1 VSLKATL
8 SSQCTHFKKYWLDP
22 KVYYR
27 VYTGCIYL
35 IQKEMLRMKT
45 VFNVE
50 KMMCGGCE
58 ANVKKA
64 LADVTSVDSVEV
76 DLEAKTVTVEGS
88 VDAAAIATIISDAG
102 YPATQA

>member
-1 VSLKATL
+1 MS
-8 SSQCTHFKKYWLDP
+8 
-22 KVYYR
+22 
-27 VYTGCIYL
+27 
-35 IQKEMLRMKT
+35 T

-64 LADVTSVDSVEV
+64 LVDVAGVDSVEV
-76 DLEAKTVTVEGS
+76 DLEAKTVTVEG
-88 VDAAAIATIISDAG
+88 DIEATLIETIATTISDAG